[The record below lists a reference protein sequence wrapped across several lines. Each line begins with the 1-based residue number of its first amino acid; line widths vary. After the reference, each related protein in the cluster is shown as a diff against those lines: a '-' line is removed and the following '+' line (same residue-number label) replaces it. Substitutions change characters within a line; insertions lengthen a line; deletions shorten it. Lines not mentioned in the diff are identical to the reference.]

1 MRKLIIILAVLSASI
16 EPIIVKL
23 GYNNFKNINPLEII
37 VVKNLVGSFIF
48 IIITIFNYFILKKFR
63 LLKLK
68 EILEISKV
76 AFLLLFTTS
85 MTIVSLKFIPAIIML
100 TIYAT
105 TPLFVAL
112 ANSLIK
118 KTEKIDI
125 KFFIGFVL
133 ALIGVSLT
141 IGLYKFSLLNL
152 TRSSNLLGIFLAFLG
167 VLSSTTYRTTLD
179 YLTNKYTPFVVSNY
193 IFLINGIF
201 IFLFV
206 FPFVFKDLQLGSILV
221 GIYGGIAGSIANI
234 AFLYA
239 LNILGST
246 NVSLLNMLNQPTVIL
261 LSAIILKENLYLYQI
276 VGIVLTIVG
285 INIAKRKK

>member
-1 MRKLIIILAVLSASI
+1 MRKLIIILVVLSASI

-37 VVKNLVGSFIF
+37 VVKNLVGSVIF
-48 IIITIFNYFILKKFR
+48 IIITLFNYFILKKFR

-85 MTIVSLKFIPAIIML
+85 MTIASLKFIPAIIML

-133 ALIGVSLT
+133 AFIGVSLT

-152 TRSSNLLGIFLAFLG
+152 TGSSNLLGIFLAFLG

-261 LSAIILKENLYLYQI
+261 LSAIILKENLSLYQI

-285 INIAKRKK
+285 INIAKRQK

>member
-48 IIITIFNYFILKKFR
+48 IIITIFNYFILKKFK

-152 TRSSNLLGIFLAFLG
+152 TRSSNLLGIFFAFLG

-206 FPFVFKDLQLGSILV
+206 FPFVFKDLQLGSILI

-261 LSAIILKENLYLYQI
+261 LSAIILKENLSLYQI

-285 INIAKRKK
+285 INIAKRQK

>member
-23 GYNNFKNINPLEII
+23 GYNNLKNINPLEII

-68 EILEISKV
+68 EILEITKV

-141 IGLYKFSLLNL
+141 ISLYKFSLLNL
-152 TRSSNLLGIFLAFLG
+152 TKSSNLLGIFLAFLG

-206 FPFVFKDLQLGSILV
+206 FLFVFKDLQLGSILI

-261 LSAIILKENLYLYQI
+261 LSAIILKENLSLYQI

-285 INIAKRKK
+285 INIAKRQK

>member
-63 LLKLK
+63 ILKLK

-141 IGLYKFSLLNL
+141 IGLYKFNLLNL
-152 TRSSNLLGIFLAFLG
+152 TGSSNLLGIFFAFLG

-201 IFLFV
+201 IFLFI

-261 LSAIILKENLYLYQI
+261 LSAIILKENLSLYQI

-285 INIAKRKK
+285 INIAKRQK

>member
-16 EPIIVKL
+16 EPIILKL

-48 IIITIFNYFILKKFR
+48 IIITLFNYFILKKFR

-85 MTIVSLKFIPAIIML
+85 MTIASLKFIPAIIML

-118 KTEKIDI
+118 KTEKIDL

-141 IGLYKFSLLNL
+141 IGLYKFNLLNL
-152 TRSSNLLGIFLAFLG
+152 KGSSNLLGIFLAFLG

-206 FPFVFKDLQLGSILV
+206 FPFVFKDLQLGSILI

-261 LSAIILKENLYLYQI
+261 LSAIILKENLSLYQI

-285 INIAKRKK
+285 INIAKRQK

>member
-1 MRKLIIILAVLSASI
+1 
-16 EPIIVKL
+16 
-23 GYNNFKNINPLEII
+23 
-37 VVKNLVGSFIF
+37 VKNLVGSFIF

-152 TRSSNLLGIFLAFLG
+152 KGSSNLLGIFLAFLG

-206 FPFVFKDLQLGSILV
+206 FPFVFKDLQLWSILV

-261 LSAIILKENLYLYQI
+261 LSAIILKENLSLYQI

-285 INIAKRKK
+285 INIAKRQK

>member
-48 IIITIFNYFILKKFR
+48 IIITLFNYFILKKFK

-85 MTIVSLKFIPAIIML
+85 MTIASLKFIPAIIML

-152 TRSSNLLGIFLAFLG
+152 TGSSNLLGIFLAFLG

-206 FPFVFKDLQLGSILV
+206 LPFVFKDLQLGSILV

-261 LSAIILKENLYLYQI
+261 LSAIILKEKLSIYQI
-276 VGIVLTIVG
+276 VGIVLTMAG
-285 INIAKRKK
+285 INIAKRQK

>member
-152 TRSSNLLGIFLAFLG
+152 KGSSNLLGIFLAFLG

-206 FPFVFKDLQLGSILV
+206 FPFVFKDLQLGSILI

-246 NVSLLNMLNQPTVIL
+246 NVSLLNMLNQPAVIL
-261 LSAIILKENLYLYQI
+261 LSAIILKEKLSLYQI

-285 INIAKRKK
+285 INIAKRQK

>member
-68 EILEISKV
+68 EIFQISKV

-85 MTIVSLKFIPAIIML
+85 MTIASLKFIPAIIML

-125 KFFIGFVL
+125 KFFIGFLL

-167 VLSSTTYRTTLD
+167 VLTSTTYRTTLD

-261 LSAIILKENLYLYQI
+261 LSAIILKENLSLYQI

-285 INIAKRKK
+285 INIAKRQK

>member
-48 IIITIFNYFILKKFR
+48 IIITLFNYFILKKFK

-76 AFLLLFTTS
+76 AFLLLFTSS
-85 MTIVSLKFIPAIIML
+85 MTIASLKFIPAIIML

-118 KTEKIDI
+118 KTEKIDL

-133 ALIGVSLT
+133 ALTGVSLT

-152 TRSSNLLGIFLAFLG
+152 IGSSNLLGIFLAFLG

-201 IFLFV
+201 IFLFA

-261 LSAIILKENLYLYQI
+261 LSAIILKEKLSIYQI
-276 VGIVLTIVG
+276 VGIVLTIAG
-285 INIAKRKK
+285 INIAKRQK